1 MEYYEPETE
10 IEENIENLYNIFIL
24 NEEYE
29 LSMKINNSLLEFK
42 LQKKSN
48 IVDYYYNSKYD
59 LKKINAISSISFKKI
74 KEAFDLFDNQ
84 FKDKI
89 AKLVKFEGKNIINIK
104 FKIEE
109 QFGGV
114 NEIIFELKEI
124 KLSKD
129 EIHFLL
135 IKEMNFLMK
144 NMNVKIKEKEKELI
158 NLKNEINQLK
168 KEQEKKIDSLHI
180 LIQKKIFEIENNLMP
195 ILKEFQEKKQKEINE
210 LSEYENLINDFKII
224 YYKHNNPN
232 KNTEKDVF
240 YSLDKYMEIFKIN
253 KPKIETN
260 KNELDLSNDI
270 IKIYKIL

>member
-42 LQKKSN
+42 LQQKSK

-104 FKIEE
+104 FK
-109 QFGGV
+109 
-114 NEIIFELKEI
+114 
-124 KLSKD
+124 
-129 EIHFLL
+129 
-135 IKEMNFLMK
+135 
-144 NMNVKIKEKEKELI
+144 
-158 NLKNEINQLK
+158 LKN
-168 KEQEKKIDSLHI
+168 
-180 LIQKKIFEIENNLMP
+180 NLAG
-195 ILKEFQEKKQKEINE
+195 
-210 LSEYENLINDFKII
+210 
-224 YYKHNNPN
+224 
-232 KNTEKDVF
+232 
-240 YSLDKYMEIFKIN
+240 
-253 KPKIETN
+253 
-260 KNELDLSNDI
+260 
-270 IKIYKIL
+270 